1 MQRERPEGPT
11 AETDKNEDVA
21 RCMSE
26 AEDDAERE
34 QRLTR
39 MRDEYLIS
47 IILHKVHSQINTL
60 Q

>member
-1 MQRERPEGPT
+1 M
-11 AETDKNEDVA
+11 KMLLDVA
-21 RCMSE
+21 MSE